1 MGVAAILYVTC
12 IIITLWM
19 ILLIIQLFY
28 ERNVFARCGKNA
40 AEHDDITPN
49 TAAVIGC
56 LAVTSSQWDEAVYRG
71 RKD

>member
-1 MGVAAILYVTC
+1 MYNNNAVDD
-12 IIITLWM
+12 

-56 LAVTSSQWDEAVYRG
+56 LAVTSLQWDEAVYHG
-71 RKD
+71 S

>member
-1 MGVAAILYVTC
+1 MIRIRHFTNTTC
-12 IIITLWM
+12 TYIYDNNNAVDD

-49 TAAVIGC
+49 TAAV
-56 LAVTSSQWDEAVYRG
+56 TSSQWDEAV
-71 RKD
+71 

>member
-1 MGVAAILYVTC
+1 MRRFIDKVFLLILYVTC
-12 IIITLWM
+12 IIYNAVDD

-49 TAAVIGC
+49 TAAV
-56 LAVTSSQWDEAVYRG
+56 TSSQWDEAV
-71 RKD
+71 

>member
-1 MGVAAILYVTC
+1 MIRHFNSNTICYMYNNAVDD
-12 IIITLWM
+12 

-28 ERNVFARCGKNA
+28 ERKVFARCGKNA

-56 LAVTSSQWDEAVYRG
+56 LAVTSSQSDEAV
-71 RKD
+71 

>member
-1 MGVAAILYVTC
+1 MIRHFTN
-12 IIITLWM
+12 TLTNTICYM
-19 ILLIIQLFY
+19 YNNNAVDDILLIIQLFY

-56 LAVTSSQWDEAVYRG
+56 LAVTSSQWDEAV
-71 RKD
+71 